1 MPIQRFRFGGGSAQ
15 VVAFHSVGPLEGL
28 SNYLGT
34 NATVTYINGVMSL
47 GRATIATSFSRTPDN
62 QSLPGL
68 NVEFFDNEDLSGIPK
83 TQVDQHLTLGQ
94 SFDISTIDFSEIDF
108 ANLLTYTSSA
118 ERWTGYYVPK
128 AAGSFD
134 IFVQQGG
141 FSPSGFRMYVEDKLL
156 FDSWDNQKFILAEA
170 SVSLNAGPH
179 KVVVEHHTGPG
190 FGPPFIRMGI
200 VPEGGW
206 VDPAAQEVAAK
217 ADAVVITVGFNPQS
231 ETEGWDRTFD
241 LPPGQNELIA
251 SVAPEN
257 KNSIVVINSGGGV
270 DMTPWIGRVPAV
282 IEAWYPGQEGG
293 TALAEILFGD
303 VNPSGHLAATFE
315 KHWEDNPTA

>member
-1 MPIQRFRFGGGSAQ
+1 M
-15 VVAFHSVGPLEGL
+15 
-28 SNYLGT
+28 
-34 NATVTYINGVMSL
+34 
-47 GRATIATSFSRTPDN
+47 
-62 QSLPGL
+62 

-128 AAGSFD
+128 ASGSFD

-156 FDSWDNQKFILAEA
+156 FDSWDNQKFIL
-170 SVSLNAGPH
+170 
-179 KVVVEHHTGPG
+179 
-190 FGPPFIRMGI
+190 
-200 VPEGGW
+200 
-206 VDPAAQEVAAK
+206 
-217 ADAVVITVGFNPQS
+217 
-231 ETEGWDRTFD
+231 
-241 LPPGQNELIA
+241 
-251 SVAPEN
+251 
-257 KNSIVVINSGGGV
+257 
-270 DMTPWIGRVPAV
+270 MTPWIGRVPAV